1 MQQSRGFSFSLC
13 VCIVH
18 LKKKESKRREH
29 KSKMWM
35 RVESLVNYTLSL
47 SLLAAPTIPVIP
59 YRFNPSLEAAC
70 FSQTLAHRETDTKGE
85 GAEHRE
91 CVCSEID
98 IIYSWASHSV
108 ADVGPTI
115 IERRGLNDHISTWR
129 RRRKKR
135 GRIIIKSRRS

>member
-1 MQQSRGFSFSLC
+1 
-13 VCIVH
+13 
-18 LKKKESKRREH
+18 
-29 KSKMWM
+29 MWM